1 MSSDLDLPLPRSL
14 TRHGV
19 HSHLQAAT
27 GALLEA
33 EEGKQKQDRLSQEDQ
48 ATGVEGQASLQA
60 LGAHS
65 AHPESRSQSGVELGW
80 GREAPPWASRIIRA
94 LLTPS
99 PLAGG
104 TLGLFTGP
112 AKTSCRSGWK

>member
-80 GREAPPWASRIIRA
+80 GREAPSWLPEPHQGQSEWAAPATLPSVSISR
-94 LLTPS
+94 
-99 PLAGG
+99 
-104 TLGLFTGP
+104 
-112 AKTSCRSGWK
+112 